1 MEMLKKSIVAFMSA
15 CCIMAFSSCFKHIE
29 VVEID
34 GFSNVEL
41 SLKGIK
47 SDMAVRIYNSNPIPF
62 NIKSADI
69 ILSVGDIVAGDLVL
83 DESVKLSSR
92 DTTEVIFKLVSR
104 KGAIGEIMVDN
115 FTNAISG
122 SEIKFKAKG
131 EIVSSMLGLK
141 SRLPINY
148 EEKIGQ

>member
-1 MEMLKKSIVAFMSA
+1 MCA
-15 CCIMAFSSCFKHIE
+15 CCIMAFSSCFKQIE
-29 VVEID
+29 VVEVE

-47 SDMAVRIYNSNPIPF
+47 SDMVVRIYNPNPIPF
-62 NIKSADI
+62 DIKSADI

-92 DTTEVIFKLVSR
+92 DTTEVILKLVSR
-104 KGAIGEIMVDN
+104 KGVIGKIMVDN
-115 FTNAISG
+115 FTNAING

-131 EIVSSMLGLK
+131 EIVSSTLGIK
-141 SRLPINY
+141 RRLPISH
-148 EEKIGQ
+148 EEQIGQ

>member
-1 MEMLKKSIVAFMSA
+1 MCV
-15 CCIMAFSSCFKHIE
+15 CCIMAFSSCFKQIE
-29 VVEID
+29 VVEVE

-47 SDMAVRIYNSNPIPF
+47 SDMVVRIYNPNPIPF
-62 NIKSADI
+62 DIKSADI

-92 DTTEVIFKLVSR
+92 DTTEVILKLVSR
-104 KGAIGEIMVDN
+104 KGAIGKIMVDN

-131 EIVSSMLGLK
+131 EIVSSTLGIK
-141 SRLPINY
+141 RRLPISH
-148 EEKIGQ
+148 EEQIGQ

>member
-1 MEMLKKSIVAFMSA
+1 MLKKSIVAFMCV
-15 CCIMAFSSCFKHIE
+15 CCIMAFSSCFKQIE
-29 VVEID
+29 VVEVE

-47 SDMAVRIYNSNPIPF
+47 SDMVVRIYNPNPIPF
-62 NIKSADI
+62 DIKSADI

-92 DTTEVIFKLVSR
+92 DTTEVILKLVSR
-104 KGAIGEIMVDN
+104 KGAIGKIMVDN

-122 SEIKFKAKG
+122 SEIKFKAKTNT
-131 EIVSSMLGLK
+131 IKSILK
-141 SRLPINY
+141 TA
-148 EEKIGQ
+148 